1 MEEKNQ
7 EKISVVLNTNNTLA
21 NALRRTVLEVPVLAI
36 EDVEIH
42 KNDSILYDEVL
53 ALRLGLLPLITPDE
67 MNLKEECSCKGKGC
81 SKCSAELKLNSK
93 GPKIVLAEE
102 LSGKVKCAYPKMPIV
117 EIKEEQEIVLL
128 AKAIIGQGIN
138 HTKFTPGLVYY
149 THETEIEKIK
159 KQDIKD
165 ENIVEVD
172 EEDFNEILENKTQK
186 VYDFVGDVVKFQEDY
201 IYVKPNKE
209 KIKVFIES
217 WGQIPPKK
225 IFLSSIKILKKNLK
239 ELAK

>member
-7 EKISVVLNTNNTLA
+7 DKISVVLKTNHSIA
-21 NALRRTVLEVPVLAI
+21 NALRRTVLEIPILAI

-53 ALRLGLLPLITPDE
+53 ALRLGLLPLITPEE

-102 LSGKVKCAYPKMPIV
+102 FSGKVKCAYPEMPIV
-117 EIKEEQEIVLL
+117 EIGEEQEIILL
-128 AKAIIGQGIN
+128 AKAIVGKGIE
-138 HTKFTPGLVYY
+138 HTKFTPGLFYY
-149 THETEIEKIK
+149 THEAEIEKIK

-165 ENIVEVD
+165 ESVVDVD
-172 EEDFNEILENKTQK
+172 EKDFKEIQENKTSK

-201 IYVKPNKE
+201 IYVKPDKE
-209 KIKVFIES
+209 KMKIFIES
-217 WGQIPPKK
+217 WGQIPSKK
-225 IFLSSIKILKKNLK
+225 IFSSAVKILQNNLK
-239 ELAK
+239 ELSK